1 MAEDEASK
9 QGTLDFDGAGE
20 ARPHVSLERAKLL
33 AMQTARDNRADYG
46 RGFAKVRMNFQAV
59 EHDEGEDCFFVTL
72 SFRPEGDFRGT
83 PGQERFV
90 IEKEGAIAGRQVLSL
105 PSGGVKRRFL
115 WRPLAIV
122 AALVVLA
129 AVGGAFA
136 AGCFGEDVV
145 GPVQE
150 PGTGAPTASGK
161 LTLFLVPSAGNPR
174 SLSPSAAGLGK
185 VSLAN
190 VPLVFRVPR
199 SNYQDLREYL
209 LTDSSLIFSGSGFSG
224 VWTDE
229 NARLVM
235 QLNGPLKNANYLRCV
250 GLGINGEVETSSC
263 GTSFTSYE
271 FVTGGYKVVVELP
284 APPRLEKTDRLEL
297 SIVLATPL
305 QQGEKAVPT
314 LVYGGDTPLKTSFL
328 EIGND

>member
-9 QGTLDFDGAGE
+9 QGTLDFDRAGE

-59 EHDEGEDCFFVTL
+59 EHDEGEDYFFVTL

-115 WRPLAIV
+115 WRPLA
-122 AALVVLA
+122 ALVVLA

-136 AGCFGEDVV
+136 AGFFGEDVV

-150 PGTGAPTASGK
+150 PVTGAPTASGK

-185 VSLAN
+185 VSLAK

-199 SNYQDLREYL
+199 ADYQDLREYL
-209 LTDSSLIFSGSGFSG
+209 LTESSLIFSGSGFSG

-229 NARLVM
+229 KARLVM

-314 LVYGGDTPLKTSFL
+314 LVYGGDIPLKTSFL

>member
-59 EHDEGEDCFFVTL
+59 EHDEGEDYFFVTL

-115 WRPLAIV
+115 WRPLA
-122 AALVVLA
+122 ALVVLA

-150 PGTGAPTASGK
+150 PVTGAPTASGK

-185 VSLAN
+185 VSLAK

-199 SNYQDLREYL
+199 ADYQDLREYL
-209 LTDSSLIFSGSGFSG
+209 LTESSLIFSGSGFSG

-229 NARLVM
+229 KARLVM

-250 GLGINGEVETSSC
+250 GLSINGEVETSSC

-271 FVTGGYKVVVELP
+271 LVTGGYKVVVELP

-314 LVYGGDTPLKTSFL
+314 LVYGGDIPLKTSFL

>member
-59 EHDEGEDCFFVTL
+59 EHDEGEDYFFVTL

-115 WRPLAIV
+115 WRPLA
-122 AALVVLA
+122 ALVVLA

-150 PGTGAPTASGK
+150 PVTGAPTASGK

-185 VSLAN
+185 VSLAK

-199 SNYQDLREYL
+199 PDYQDLREYL
-209 LTDSSLIFSGSGFSG
+209 WTESSLIFSGSGFSG

-229 NARLVM
+229 KARLVM

-271 FVTGGYKVVVELP
+271 LVTGGYKVVVELP

-314 LVYGGDTPLKTSFL
+314 LVYGGDIPLKTSFL

>member
-9 QGTLDFDGAGE
+9 QGMLDFDGAGE

-59 EHDEGEDCFFVTL
+59 EHDEGEDYFFVTL

-136 AGCFGEDVV
+136 AGFFGEDVV

-150 PGTGAPTASGK
+150 PVTGAPTASGK

-199 SNYQDLREYL
+199 SDYQDLREYL
-209 LTDSSLIFSGSGFSG
+209 LTESSLIFSGSGFSG
-224 VWTDE
+224 VWADE
-229 NARLVM
+229 KARLVM

-314 LVYGGDTPLKTSFL
+314 LVYGGDIPLKTSFL

>member
-9 QGTLDFDGAGE
+9 QGALDFDGAGE
-20 ARPHVSLERAKLL
+20 ARPHVSRERAKLR
-33 AMQTARDNRADYG
+33 AMQTARDNRAVYG

-59 EHDEGEDCFFVTL
+59 EHDEGEDYFFVTL

-136 AGCFGEDVV
+136 AGFFGEDVV

-150 PGTGAPTASGK
+150 PVTGAPMASGQ

-174 SLSPSAAGLGK
+174 SLSPSVARPGE
-185 VSLAN
+185 VSLAK
-190 VPLVFRVPR
+190 VPLFFHVPR
-199 SNYQDLREYL
+199 SAYQEPREYL
-209 LTDSSLIFSGSGFSG
+209 WTESSLIFSGSGFSG
-224 VWTDE
+224 VWTNE
-229 NARLVM
+229 KARLVM
-235 QLNGPLKNANYLRCV
+235 QLNGPLKNANYQPCV

-263 GTSFTSYE
+263 GTSFTCYD

-297 SIVLATPL
+297 PIVLATPL
-305 QQGEKAVPT
+305 
-314 LVYGGDTPLKTSFL
+314 
-328 EIGND
+328 